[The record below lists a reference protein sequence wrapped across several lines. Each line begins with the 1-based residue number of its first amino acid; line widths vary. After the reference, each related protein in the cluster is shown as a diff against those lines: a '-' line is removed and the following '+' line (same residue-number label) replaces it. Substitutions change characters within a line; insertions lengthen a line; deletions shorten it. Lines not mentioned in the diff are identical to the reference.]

1 MTRQTLAN
9 LEIDATQEERLF
21 CILLTAGYSA
31 AVAYK
36 IAFPNSKANPN
47 SASAQ
52 ASRLIN
58 SWKIQRILKTFRLA
72 LKYGWLYIPTRLIKD
87 CIKE

>member
-1 MTRQTLAN
+1 MIRQTLAN
-9 LEIDATQEERLF
+9 LEIDATNEERLF

-36 IAFPNSKANPN
+36 IAFSNSKANPN

-52 ASRLIN
+52 ASRYVN
-58 SWKIQRILKTFRLA
+58 SWKIQCVLKTFQYA
-72 LKYGWLYIPTRLIKD
+72 IKNEWVAVPVHLIRK
-87 CIKE
+87 